1 MSLPFGRLDFRVA
14 SSLLAH
20 STSHRE
26 LAEKL
31 GCSNALAKIL
41 STSGFRKSSVLPMP
55 FVETK
60 HLADQNMSDGAA
72 KLGDGDFY
80 DITPAAL
87 VAAGTLPEI
96 RVDGPFGAP
105 TQDVFNAEGERT

>member
-1 MSLPFGRLDFRVA
+1 
-14 SSLLAH
+14 
-20 STSHRE
+20 
-26 LAEKL
+26 
-31 GCSNALAKIL
+31 
-41 STSGFRKSSVLPMP
+41 
-55 FVETK
+55 
-60 HLADQNMSDGAA
+60 MSDGAA